1 MSQIIEAVYE
11 NGSLKL
17 LGDLIEPLAEGQRVR
32 LIIEPG
38 TEPSEDLL
46 DLAVQVY
53 EGLPNETVDDVEK
66 IALDRR
72 AFFKN

>member
-11 NGSLKL
+11 NGSFKL
-17 LGDLIEPLAEGQRVR
+17 LGEPVEPLAEGQRVK
-32 LIIEPG
+32 LIIESG
-38 TEPSEDLL
+38 AVPSEDLL
-46 DLAVQVY
+46 DLAAQVY
-53 EGLPNETVDDVEK
+53 EGLPDGTVDDVEK

>member
-11 NGSLKL
+11 NGGFKL
-17 LGDLIEPLAEGQRVR
+17 LGEPDEPLTEGQRVR
-32 LIIEPG
+32 LIIEPEA
-38 TEPSEDLL
+38 TPSERLL
-46 DLAVQVY
+46 DLAAQVY
-53 EGLPNETVDDVEK
+53 DGLPDDTVDDVEK